1 MHAELDDWAE
11 AGFDAIY
18 LMGVWQTG
26 DNGVLNAQKK
36 LLAIR
41 AQCPKRAQASAAAA
55 HAAGEQA
62 AAAARN
68 ATLAAG
74 AASGAVDTAG
84 AAAAAAAAAA
94 TAAEEYARQ
103 QKNEEDV
110 EGEAPLEAAVGFHT
124 AIVDYS
130 VHVSLGGDGELEK
143 LRARLHARGLRLIL
157 DFVSNHLAADHPW
170 TITNPDFLV
179 RGSAEDL
186 MRAPHNFFQ
195 VCERAA
201 DTHTSTHTHTHTHAH
216 THTLTFTLTHSHTQG
231 GRGCCGDLCPRQGPV
246 L

>member
-1 MHAELDDWAE
+1 
-11 AGFDAIY
+11 
-18 LMGVWQTG
+18 MGVWQTG

-84 AAAAAAAAAA
+84 AAAAAAA

-216 THTLTFTLTHSHTQG
+216 THTLTFTLPHSHTQG